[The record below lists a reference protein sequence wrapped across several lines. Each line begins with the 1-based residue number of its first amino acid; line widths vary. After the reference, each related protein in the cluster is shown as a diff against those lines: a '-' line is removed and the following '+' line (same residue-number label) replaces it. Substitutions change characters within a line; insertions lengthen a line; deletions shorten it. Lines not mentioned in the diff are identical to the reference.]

1 MDTLDKVFAECK
13 KLNDEDFG
21 VLLSAM
27 MREQKDRDCRAQS
40 AAWNNVCKA
49 LDDYVEQYGYFTIFY
64 DGEDMEFY
72 KGDYAFGEPG
82 ELSVGE

>member
-1 MDTLDKVFAECK
+1 MDKVFAECK

-27 MREQKDRDCRAQS
+27 MREQEDRDCRVQR

-72 KGDYAFGEPG
+72 TGDYAFGEPG